1 MGKKR
6 KNHSSSSSSKRQSV
20 EDDVE
25 SDGNPFSEVVESD
38 SVPAEEDPIFDE
50 DNIAVDVPPDDGP
63 DDLLSEGPVPPEEEE
78 PPAIVPAPV
87 AKKAIAIEIPAD
99 PAEDIDI
106 EVARKALTCPI
117 CCNTFRYP
125 VVNCIACKNYPM
137 CHECLQNFAQQK
149 NGNTQITPCPGC
161 RGTKGFEE
169 SRIHNGWIGQKRIP
183 CKNQPKGCREQ
194 PQQDQHENHLNKY
207 CLFSP
212 VTCRNVKFGCPWRDF
227 RGKLAAHEDLCE
239 CEKKA
244 LRIKKREEG
253 FKMLND
259 KVRESQ
265 RLVEIAIDDLELATQ
280 RAADLLRTETE
291 QLYLQQKTL
300 SMFKPISSF
309 NKLRKPDTIAV
320 NLHNSSSKPITMNV
334 EISLDG
340 KSFFSLTAFTNA
352 PHLRYPL
359 VVAGYVLPQDASI
372 GAGSVGVVPFALK
385 FNKSNQKYR
394 IFKEL
399 DVFPFSTEEEQEQI
413 IEARDPLIKFAIIGS
428 VLWPNEKRA

>member
-1 MGKKR
+1 M
-6 KNHSSSSSSKRQSV
+6 
-20 EDDVE
+20 
-25 SDGNPFSEVVESD
+25 
-38 SVPAEEDPIFDE
+38 
-50 DNIAVDVPPDDGP
+50 
-63 DDLLSEGPVPPEEEE
+63 
-78 PPAIVPAPV
+78 
-87 AKKAIAIEIPAD
+87 
-99 PAEDIDI
+99 
-106 EVARKALTCPI
+106 
-117 CCNTFRYP
+117 
-125 VVNCIACKNYPM
+125 
-137 CHECLQNFAQQK
+137 
-149 NGNTQITPCPGC
+149 
-161 RGTKGFEE
+161 
-169 SRIHNGWIGQKRIP
+169 
-183 CKNQPKGCREQ
+183 
-194 PQQDQHENHLNKY
+194 
-207 CLFSP
+207 
-212 VTCRNVKFGCPWRDF
+212 
-227 RGKLAAHEDLCE
+227 
-239 CEKKA
+239 
-244 LRIKKREEG
+244 
-253 FKMLND
+253 
-259 KVRESQ
+259 
-265 RLVEIAIDDLELATQ
+265 VEIAIDDLELATQ